1 MKNLKHLKIR
11 KTSVRR
17 KALQP
22 KKKIWKKAMKLQSV
36 KNSHEKILWREQN
49 LMIFLVQKDS
59 HALNAKTMIHK
70 SLVEQSKR
78 KVLLS
83 LKLFLRHLAKMK
95 TRIRMNSEDSS
106 FP

>member
-1 MKNLKHLKIR
+1 
-11 KTSVRR
+11 
-17 KALQP
+17 
-22 KKKIWKKAMKLQSV
+22 
-36 KNSHEKILWREQN
+36 
-49 LMIFLVQKDS
+49 
-59 HALNAKTMIHK
+59 LNAKTMIHK